1 MLGRL
6 LHQQRAAYTYL
17 LMSTKQNYTLGFV
30 LVTSL
35 FFLWG
40 FPNDLTNPMVEVF
53 KNVLN
58 ISNVK
63 ASYVQLAFYGGYGT
77 MAIPAALFIRKYSYK
92 SSIILGLF
100 LFMLG
105 SLLMYPSAQ
114 LVSYNLFLVSFYI
127 LTFGLAFLETTA
139 NPMILEL
146 GSPETA
152 TQRLN
157 LSQAFNPMGALTGQ
171 VIARIFVV
179 DRIETKIGANV
190 ADSSQVLSAVEKQRI
205 IEHDLAI
212 VSAPYIILGFV
223 VMAIM
228 VLFMLVKIENPN
240 RQVEKLDIKTTLK
253 KLFSNKDYYEGVLAQ
268 FFYVACQIMVWTF
281 IYQYVTNLNASRPAD
296 QQLNATVY
304 VVAST
309 VLFLVARWICTYL
322 FRFFNSAKL
331 MLMFATLGVVLCA
344 GAIFINGMAGLYC
357 LVGVSF
363 AMSLMFPTI
372 YGIAL
377 RGMGDEAKLGSAG
390 LILGIVGGA
399 LMPPLQGSIID
410 WGGNGLNDLQ
420 LLGYIPEVNFSF
432 ILPLLCLLLVGVY
445 CIRVI
450 KRNPEL
456 S

>member
-1 MLGRL
+1 MSNTSQTKAKLVDKEL
-6 LHQQRAAYTYL
+6 LIPFI
-17 LMSTKQNYTLGFV
+17 M
-30 LVTSL
+30 VTSL

-77 MAIPAALFIRKYSYK
+77 MAIPAALFIRRFSYK

-100 LFMLG
+100 LFAIG
-105 SLLMYPSAQ
+105 ALLMYPSATM
-114 LVSYNLFLVSFYI
+114 VNYNLFLVSFYI

-139 NPMILEL
+139 NPMILEM
-146 GSPETA
+146 GDRETA

-171 VIARIFVV
+171 VIARIYVV
-179 DRIETKIGANV
+179 ERLDTKIGA
-190 ADSSQVLSAVEKQRI
+190 DSSATAAMLTADQKQQI
-205 IEHDLAI
+205 IEHDLGI
-212 VSAPYIILGFV
+212 VSTPYIILGFV
-223 VMAIM
+223 VLAIM
-228 VLFMLVKIENPN
+228 VVFFFLKTEKNKHT
-240 RQVEKLDIKTTLK
+240 VEKLNFRETLR
-253 KLFSNKDYYEGVLAQ
+253 KLFSNKNYYEGVLAQ

-281 IYQYVTNLNASRPAD
+281 IYQYVTNINESRPAD
-296 QQLNATVY
+296 DQLNATMY

-309 VLFLVARWICTYL
+309 GSFLVARWICTFLIRYIS
-322 FRFFNSAKL
+322 SAKL
-331 MLMFATLGVVLCA
+331 MLIFALLGAVLCT
-344 GAIFINGMAGLYC
+344 GAIFINGMFGLYC

-377 RGMGDEAKLGSAG
+377 NGMGDEAKLGSAG
-390 LILGIVGGA
+390 LILAIVGGA
-399 LMPPLQGSIID
+399 LMPPLQGRIID
-410 WGGNGLNDLQ
+410 MGGTGLSDLN

-432 ILPLLCLLLVGVY
+432 ILPLICLLLVGLY
-445 CIRVI
+445 SYRSIDRA
-450 KRNPEL
+450 
-456 S
+456 

>member
-1 MLGRL
+1 
-6 LHQQRAAYTYL
+6 
-17 LMSTKQNYTLGFV
+17 MSSKQNYTLGFV

-105 SLLMYPSAQ
+105 SLLMYPSAL

-146 GSPETA
+146 GPPETA

-157 LSQAFNPMGALTGQ
+157 FSQAFNPIGALTGQ
-171 VIARIFVV
+171 VIARIYVV
-179 DRIETKIGANV
+179 DRLDTKIGA
-190 ADSSQVLSAVEKQRI
+190 DTSSELLSLEQKQQI
-205 IEHDLAI
+205 IEHDLSI
-212 VSAPYIILGFV
+212 VSTPYIVLGFV
-223 VMAIM
+223 VLAIM
-228 VLFMLVKIENPN
+228 ILFMVVKIDDPA
-240 RQVEKLDIKTTLK
+240 RHVDKLDLRTTLK

-281 IYQYVTNLNASRPAD
+281 IYQYVTNLNESRPMD
-296 QQLNATVY
+296 DQLNATVY

-309 VLFLVARWICTYL
+309 ILFLTARWICTFL
-322 FRFFNSAKL
+322 FRYINSARL
-331 MLMFATLGVVLCA
+331 MLIFAILGSILCI
-344 GAIFINGMAGLYC
+344 GAILINGMVGLYC

-390 LILGIVGGA
+390 LILAIVGGA
-399 LMPPLQGSIID
+399 LMPPLQGGIID
-410 WGGNGLNDLQ
+410 WGGTGLNDLQ
-420 LLGYIPEVNFSF
+420 LFGSIPEVNFSF
-432 ILPLLCLLLVGVY
+432 ILPLFCLLLVAIY
-445 CIRVI
+445 CLRVM
-450 KRNPEL
+450 KRNKAL

>member
-1 MLGRL
+1 MNQPKQAVRPKLVDSAL
-6 LHQQRAAYTYL
+6 LL
-17 LMSTKQNYTLGFV
+17 PFI

-77 MAIPAALFIRKYSYK
+77 MAIPAALFIRKFSYK
-92 SSIILGLF
+92 SGIIMGLF
-100 LFMLG
+100 LFMAG
-105 SLLMYPSAQ
+105 SLLMYPSAV
-114 LVSYNLFLVSFYI
+114 LVSYDLFLVSFYI

-139 NPMILEL
+139 NPLILEL
-146 GSPETA
+146 GDSQTA

-171 VIARIFVV
+171 VIARIYVV
-179 DRIETKIGANV
+179 ERIDTKIGADT
-190 ADSSQVLSAVEKQRI
+190 ASALEVLSPEQKQQI
-205 IEHDLAI
+205 IEHDLGI
-212 VSAPYIILGFV
+212 VSTPYIVLGFV
-223 VMAIM
+223 VLAIM
-228 VLFMLVKIENPN
+228 LVFIFVKMENHKKHED
-240 RQVEKLDIKTTLK
+240 QLDLMTTLR

-268 FFYVACQIMVWTF
+268 FFYVASQIMVWTF
-281 IYQYVTNLNASRPAD
+281 IYQYVTNLNEIRAAD
-296 QQLNATVY
+296 QQLNATLY

-309 VLFLVARWICTYL
+309 VSFLAARWICTFL
-322 FRFFNSAKL
+322 IRFINSAKL
-331 MLMFATLGVVLCA
+331 MLFFALLGVVLCA
-344 GAIFINGMAGLYC
+344 LAIVLDGMAGLYC

-377 RGMGDEAKLGSAG
+377 KGMGDEAKLGSAG
-390 LILGIVGGA
+390 LILAIVGGA
-399 LMPPLQGSIID
+399 LMPPLQGGIID
-410 WGGNGLNDLQ
+410 MGGTGLSDLQ
-420 LLGYIPEVNFSF
+420 LFGFIPEVNFSF
-432 ILPLLCLLLVGVY
+432 ILPLICLSFVGVY
-445 CIRVI
+445 SWRAF
-450 KRNPEL
+450 KRNGSL

>member
-1 MLGRL
+1 MNQSQRTVRPKLVESAL
-6 LHQQRAAYTYL
+6 LIP
-17 LMSTKQNYTLGFV
+17 FI

-92 SSIILGLF
+92 SGIILGLF
-100 LFMLG
+100 LFMAG
-105 SLLMYPSAQ
+105 SFLMYPSAT
-114 LVSYNLFLVSFYI
+114 LVSYDLFLVSFYI

-139 NPMILEL
+139 NPLILEL
-146 GSPETA
+146 GDSQTA

-171 VIARIFVV
+171 VIARIYVV
-179 DRIETKIGANV
+179 ERIDTKIGADT
-190 ADSSQVLSAVEKQRI
+190 ASAIEMLSPEQKQQI
-205 IEHDLAI
+205 IEHDLGI
-212 VSAPYIILGFV
+212 VSTTYIVLGFV
-223 VMAIM
+223 VLAIM
-228 VLFMLVKIENPN
+228 LLFIFVKMENHKKHYD
-240 RQVEKLDIKTTLK
+240 QLDLMATLR

-268 FFYVACQIMVWTF
+268 FFYVASQIMVWTF
-281 IYQYVTNLNASRPAD
+281 IYQYITNLNETRAAD
-296 QQLNATVY
+296 QQLNATLY

-309 VLFLVARWICTYL
+309 VSFLTARWICTFL
-322 FRFFNSAKL
+322 IRFINSAKL
-331 MLMFATLGVVLCA
+331 MLSFALLAVVLCA
-344 GAIFINGMAGLYC
+344 LAIVLDGMAGLYC

-377 RGMGDEAKLGSAG
+377 KGMGDEAKLGSAG
-390 LILGIVGGA
+390 LILAIVGGA

-410 WGGNGLNDLQ
+410 MGGTGLSDLQ
-420 LLGYIPEVNFSF
+420 LFGFIPEVNFSF
-432 ILPLLCLLLVGVY
+432 ILPLVCLFLVGVY
-445 CIRVI
+445 SWRSL
-450 KRNPEL
+450 KRNGGL

>member
-1 MLGRL
+1 MSNTTQPKLIDKEL
-6 LHQQRAAYTYL
+6 LVPFI
-17 LMSTKQNYTLGFV
+17 M
-30 LVTSL
+30 VTSL

-100 LFMLG
+100 LFAFGALM
-105 SLLMYPSAQ
+105 MYPSAS
-114 LVSYNLFLVSFYI
+114 LLNYNMFLISLYV

-139 NPMILEL
+139 NPMILEM
-146 GSPETA
+146 GDRATA

-157 LSQAFNPMGALTGQ
+157 LAQAFNPMGALTGQ
-171 VIARIFVV
+171 VVARVYVV
-179 DRIETKIGANV
+179 ERLDTKIGANV
-190 ADSSQVLSAVEKQRI
+190 AATVLSPEQKQQI
-205 IEHDLAI
+205 IEHDLGI
-212 VSAPYIILGFV
+212 ISGPYIVLGLV
-223 VMAIM
+223 VLALMI
-228 VLFMLVKIENPN
+228 VFLFLKTDKKTEK
-240 RQVEKLDIKTTLK
+240 VEKLNFGDTIT
-253 KLFSNKDYYEGVLAQ
+253 KLFANKNYYEGVLAQ

-281 IYQYVTNLNASRPAD
+281 IYQYVTNINESRGAD
-296 QQLNATVY
+296 EQLNATVY

-309 VLFLVARWICTYL
+309 GVFLVARWICTFLFKYL
-322 FRFFNSAKL
+322 EPAKL
-331 MLMFATLGVVLCA
+331 MLFFALLGAVLCT
-344 GAIFINGMAGLYC
+344 GAILLSGMVGLYC

-377 RGMGDEAKLGSAG
+377 NGMGDEAKLGSAG
-390 LILGIVGGA
+390 LILAIVGGA
-399 LMPPLQGSIID
+399 LMPPLQGRIVD
-410 WGGNGLNDLQ
+410 MGGTGLNDLT
-420 LLGYIPEVNFSF
+420 LLGYIPEINFSF
-432 ILPLLCLLLVGVY
+432 VLPLICLMLVALY
-445 CIRVI
+445 SYRSMN
-450 KRNPEL
+450 RAR

>member
-1 MLGRL
+1 
-6 LHQQRAAYTYL
+6 
-17 LMSTKQNYTLGFV
+17 MSTKQNYTLGLI

-100 LFMLG
+100 LFMTG
-105 SLLMYPSAQ
+105 SLLMYPSAL

-146 GSPETA
+146 GPAETA

-157 LSQAFNPMGALTGQ
+157 FSQAFNPIGALTGQ
-171 VIARIFVV
+171 VIARLYVV
-179 DRIETKIGANV
+179 DRLETKIS
-190 ADSSQVLSAVEKQRI
+190 ADSTAELLSLEQKQQI
-205 IEHDLAI
+205 IEHDLSI
-212 VSAPYIILGFV
+212 VSTPYVILGFV
-223 VMAIM
+223 VLAIM
-228 VLFMLVKIENPN
+228 ILFIVVKIDDPA
-240 RQVEKLDIKTTLK
+240 RHVDKLDLKTTVK

-281 IYQYVTNLNASRPAD
+281 IYQYVTNLNESRPAD
-296 QQLNATVY
+296 DQLNATVY

-309 VLFLVARWICTYL
+309 ILFLVARWICTFL
-322 FRFFNSAKL
+322 FRYISSAKL
-331 MLMFATLGVVLCA
+331 MLIFGVLGVILCSC
-344 GAIFINGMAGLYC
+344 AIVIPGMVGLYC

-377 RGMGDEAKLGSAG
+377 KGMADEAKLGSAG
-390 LILGIVGGA
+390 LILAIVGGA

-410 WGGNGLNDLQ
+410 WGGTGLNDMQ

-432 ILPLLCLLLVGVY
+432 ILPLMCLVLVVVY
-445 CIRVI
+445 CVRVM
-450 KRNPEL
+450 KRNTEL

>member
-1 MLGRL
+1 
-6 LHQQRAAYTYL
+6 
-17 LMSTKQNYTLGFV
+17 MSSKQNYTLGFV

-105 SLLMYPSAQ
+105 SLLMYPSAL

-146 GSPETA
+146 GPAETA

-157 LSQAFNPMGALTGQ
+157 LSQAFNPIGALTGQ
-171 VIARIFVV
+171 VIARIYVV
-179 DRIETKIGANV
+179 DRLDTKIGAD
-190 ADSSQVLSAVEKQRI
+190 APTELLSLEQKQQI
-205 IEHDLAI
+205 IEHDLSI
-212 VSAPYIILGFV
+212 VSTPYIVLGFV
-223 VMAIM
+223 VLAIM
-228 VLFMLVKIENPN
+228 ILFMVVKIDDPA
-240 RQVEKLDIKTTLK
+240 RHVDKLDLRTTFK
-253 KLFSNKDYYEGVLAQ
+253 KLFANKDYYEGVFAQ

-281 IYQYVTNLNASRPAD
+281 IYQYVTNLNESRPLD
-296 QQLNATVY
+296 DQLNATVY

-309 VLFLVARWICTYL
+309 ILFLTARWICTFL
-322 FRFFNSAKL
+322 FRYINSARL
-331 MLMFATLGVVLCA
+331 MLIFAMLGSVLCI
-344 GAIFINGMAGLYC
+344 GAILINGMVGLYC

-390 LILGIVGGA
+390 LILAIVGGA
-399 LMPPLQGSIID
+399 LMPPLQGGIID
-410 WGGNGLNDLQ
+410 WGGTGLNDLQ
-420 LLGYIPEVNFSF
+420 LFGSIPEVNFSF
-432 ILPLLCLLLVGVY
+432 ILPLFCLLLVGIY
-445 CIRVI
+445 CLRVM
-450 KRNPEL
+450 KRNKAL